1 MYKDWLKIY
10 GEIRTHAGEK
20 IIYPCPHCGKPQLD
34 FQYVGDVVARKGY
47 LAIWCNNCNHG
58 VNLSRVEIPE
68 AACVLSFE
76 ISPDSISKRI
86 PDFVQVTPIA

>member
-1 MYKDWLKIY
+1 MYKDWLNIY
-10 GEIRTHAGEK
+10 SEIRINHSGIIAGQ
-20 IIYPCPHCGKPQLD
+20 CPHCGRPQLD

-68 AACVLSFE
+68 AACALSFDA
-76 ISPDSISKRI
+76 SPESVSRRI
-86 PDFVQVTPIA
+86 PDFIQVTPIP